1 MKRDIGRRLLM
12 KIIGQEYFTCRDA
25 STNSFNQ
32 DLRRLSEEYCFG
44 EIWSRPGL
52 PPSTRSLL
60 CIGMLAALGKTSEL
74 RLHVGGAL
82 NNGCSVDEIKEILLQ
97 ATIYCGLPTG
107 VEATR
112 IAEEV
117 LKERGITFDA
127 VAVPQGA

>member
-1 MKRDIGRRLLM
+1 MKRDVGRQLLM
-12 KIIGQEYFTCRDA
+12 KIIGKDYFERRDA

-52 PPSTRSLL
+52 PPATRSLL
-60 CIGMLAALGKTSEL
+60 CIAMLAALGKAGEL
-74 RLHVGGAL
+74 RLHVGGAIS
-82 NNGCSVDEIKEILLQ
+82 NGCTVDEIKEVLLQ

-117 LKERGITFDA
+117 LKERGL
-127 VAVPQGA
+127 V